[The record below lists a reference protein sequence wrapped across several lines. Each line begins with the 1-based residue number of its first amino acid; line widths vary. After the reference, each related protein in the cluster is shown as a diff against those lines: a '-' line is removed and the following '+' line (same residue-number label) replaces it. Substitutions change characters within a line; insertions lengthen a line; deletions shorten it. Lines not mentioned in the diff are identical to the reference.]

1 MHIHLLGQ
9 GDTSAAAAVSSDGE
23 SWLLVNANAEAA
35 SHWRSQ
41 APPHS
46 VVLLDARLQSVAG
59 LPALLAQGDLA
70 IYATPLV
77 FETLTASAPLVEA
90 LETDGTV
97 VRWQVLPVAGDAPSV
112 AFVVPALP
120 DLRLHAISASPDGDS
135 VGASIALQI
144 EDARSG
150 RRVTLEP
157 ARDGLRVAP

>member
-1 MHIHLLGQ
+1 MHIHLLGP

-35 SHWRSQ
+35 RHWRGQ

-70 IYATPLV
+70 VYATPLV

-90 LETDGTV
+90 LDAEGT

-120 DLRLHAISASPDGDS
+120 DLRLHAISTSRDDDG

-150 RRVTLEP
+150 RRITLEP
-157 ARDGLRVAP
+157 VRDGLRVAP